1 MTMMMTSAPVADSK
15 AEAMAVNSV
24 RMTAELEARLVA
36 AAGQLRMSKSD
47 VIRQALAEFLA
58 RQEALAIAQFM
69 EELGELNDQDQVR
82 WEGARQPL
90 ASVA

>member
-24 RMTAELEARLVA
+24 RMAAELEARLVA

-58 RQEALAIAQFM
+58 RQEALAVAQFV
-69 EELGELNDQDQVR
+69 EELGELKDQDQVQ
-82 WEGARQPL
+82 WEDAQRPL